1 MFKKIITVLS
11 LLSIMDYSFGC
22 TAVDIK
28 AKDGAVVA
36 GRTMEWAYDMQW
48 ELVSL
53 PSGSTLVLQAP
64 PKSGLKPVT
73 TKTKYAIVGLAP
85 GPKIVPETTILEGQN
100 SVGLGISGNFLP
112 GFTEYQAVAKT
123 DKNYMSILEFG
134 TWLLGN
140 FKTVDEVKQAL
151 PKYKVWGDNTVA
163 VGPTPPTVHYII
175 TDKSGANIVV
185 EYVKGQL
192 HVYSTTANVLA
203 NAPTYDWHLTNLRN
217 YIALSNK
224 GMATVTTPHGDIS
237 QLAQGIG
244 MFGLPGDYT
253 SSSRFVRT
261 VFLRY
266 YSDAVARNTDAVELV
281 GHILNNVDVPIGAV
295 KSTDGNQ
302 TANEYTQWVSIK
314 DLTNNKLYFADY
326 NHRLHF
332 VSIDL
337 NKFFTLTKSV
347 YIPTSQIVYPS
358 SDVTD
363 SLVNKSQ

>member
-1 MFKKIITVLS
+1 MSKKIIVSLA
-11 LLSIMDYSFGC
+11 LLSILNYSFAC

-28 AKDGAVVA
+28 ARDGSIVA

-48 ELVSL
+48 QLVSL
-53 PSGSTLVLQAP
+53 PKGSDLVLQAP
-64 PKSGLKPVT
+64 PSSGLKAVT

-85 GPKIVPETTILEGQN
+85 GSKIVPETTILEGQN
-100 SVGLGISGNFLP
+100 SAGLGISGNFLP
-112 GFTEYQAVAKT
+112 GFTQYQTVAKT

-140 FKTVDEVKQAL
+140 FSTVAEVQREL
-151 PKYKVWGDNTVA
+151 PKYKIWGDNTVA

-175 TDKSGANIVV
+175 TDKTGANIVV

-192 HVYSTTANVLA
+192 HVYTTTVNVLA

-217 YIALSNK
+217 YISLSNK

-266 YSDAVARNTDAVELV
+266 YSDPVANDKEAVELV
-281 GHILNNVDVPIGAV
+281 GHILNNVDVPYGVV
-295 KSTDGNQ
+295 KSSDGKQ
-302 TANEYTQWVSIK
+302 SATEYTQWVSIK

-326 NHRLHF
+326 NNRLNF
-332 VSIDL
+332 VSIDVS
-337 NKFFTLTKSV
+337 KFFTLATPQ
-347 YIPTSQIVYPS
+347 YIPVSQIKYPS
-358 SDVTD
+358 TD
-363 SLVNKSQ
+363 ITNSLIK